1 MADPLNILHTV
12 GFSAMYPMVR
22 AEIHLKYPLNHQ
34 RLTTAVTAVAKV
46 VPELMQA
53 YRIKDNEFYDID
65 ADGNSVLHFVG
76 QMDES
81 AAGRLNWETQPQWE
95 LYVTDHQL
103 IVYGSHILTD
113 GAGFKQLLYLLCSAY
128 NADGDIVAE
137 NHQDIDGIKELLRQI
152 PAHPSTNNDH
162 PTQSLS
168 LPALVNASDSR
179 EYDILHQQLTPDEFA
194 QLHQWIHS
202 SGVTLND
209 AIMAAFAKAVQ
220 QFCGVSELNLACPT
234 DMRQFLPEDQR
245 QQLRIQNMTGRYNI
259 SVPVSLDEEFATTV
273 AKVHQAM
280 TQQKADYT
288 FLESFRAMLANLDNG
303 ASVSQLQ
310 QDVENHY
317 HVRSIAYTNMAIVD
331 DTRLQFAGNQVTD
344 CILTGGFRTM
354 PHYQI
359 CACTFKGR
367 LNLAAN
373 VIATE
378 EEKHLAYAVMS
389 LMRQYL
395 LPINWLL

>member
-22 AEIHLKYPLNHQ
+22 AEISLKYPLDHQ

-53 YRIKDNEFYDID
+53 YRIKDNEFYDIHAD
-65 ADGNSVLHFVG
+65 ASSVLHFVD

-81 AAGRLNWETQPQWE
+81 YAGRLDWETQPQWE

-103 IVYGSHILTD
+103 IVYGSHVLTD

-128 NADGDIVAE
+128 NADGDIDIE
-137 NHQDIDGIKELLRQI
+137 NHQDISEIKELLRQI
-152 PAHPSTNNDH
+152 PAKPSTNNDH
-162 PTQSLS
+162 PTQALS
-168 LPALVNASDSR
+168 LPGLVNDGESR
-179 EYDILHQQLTPDEFA
+179 QYAILQQSLTPSQFS
-194 QLHQWIHS
+194 QLHQWTHS
-202 SGVTLND
+202 SGVTIND
-209 AIMAAFAKAVQ
+209 AIMTAFAKAVQ
-220 QFCGVSELNLACPT
+220 QCCGVSELNLACPT
-234 DMRQFLPEDQR
+234 DMRQFLPEDQ
-245 QQLRIQNMTGRYNI
+245 QKQLRIQNMTGRYNV
-259 SVPVSLDEEFATTV
+259 SVPAALDEEFATTV
-273 AKVHQAM
+273 AKVHEAM
-280 TQQKADYT
+280 DQQKANYT
-288 FLESFRAMLANLDNG
+288 FLESFRTMLTNLDNG

-310 QDVENHY
+310 KDVESHY
-317 HVRSIAYTNMAIVD
+317 HVRGIAYTNMAIVD
-331 DTRLQFAGNQVTD
+331 DTRLQFAGDHVIN

-395 LPINWLL
+395 LPIN

>member
-22 AEIHLKYPLNHQ
+22 AEISLKYPLDHQ

-53 YRIKDNEFYDID
+53 YRIKDNEFYDIHAD
-65 ADGNSVLHFVG
+65 ASSVLHFVD

-81 AAGRLNWETQPQWE
+81 YAGRLDWETQPQWE

-128 NADGDIVAE
+128 NADGDIDIE
-137 NHQDIDGIKELLRQI
+137 NHQDISEIKELLRQI
-152 PAHPSTNNDH
+152 PAKPSTNNDH
-162 PTQSLS
+162 PTQALS
-168 LPALVNASDSR
+168 LPGLVNDGESR
-179 EYDILHQQLTPDEFA
+179 QYAILQQSLTPSQFS
-194 QLHQWIHS
+194 QLHQWTHS
-202 SGVTLND
+202 SGVTIND
-209 AIMAAFAKAVQ
+209 AIMTAFAKAVQ
-220 QFCGVSELNLACPT
+220 QCCGVSELNLACPT
-234 DMRQFLPEDQR
+234 DMRQFLPEDQ
-245 QQLRIQNMTGRYNI
+245 QKQLRIQNMTGRYNV
-259 SVPVSLDEEFATTV
+259 SVPAALDEEFATTV
-273 AKVHQAM
+273 AKVHEAM
-280 TQQKADYT
+280 DQQKANYT
-288 FLESFRAMLANLDNG
+288 FLESFRTMLTNLDNG

-310 QDVENHY
+310 KDVESHY
-317 HVRSIAYTNMAIVD
+317 HVRGIAYTNMAIVD
-331 DTRLQFAGNQVTD
+331 DTRLQCAGDHVIN

-395 LPINWLL
+395 LPIN

>member
-22 AEIHLKYPLNHQ
+22 AEISLKYPLDHQ

-53 YRIKDNEFYDID
+53 YRIKDNEFYDIHAD
-65 ADGNSVLHFVG
+65 ASSVLHFVD

-81 AAGRLNWETQPQWE
+81 YAGRLDWETQPQWE

-128 NADGDIVAE
+128 NADGDIDIE
-137 NHQDIDGIKELLRQI
+137 NHQDISEIKELLRQI
-152 PAHPSTNNDH
+152 PAKPSTNNDH
-162 PTQSLS
+162 PTQALS
-168 LPALVNASDSR
+168 LPGLVNDGESR
-179 EYDILHQQLTPDEFA
+179 QYAILQQSLTPSQFS
-194 QLHQWIHS
+194 QLHQWTHS
-202 SGVTLND
+202 SGVTIND
-209 AIMAAFAKAVQ
+209 AIMTAFAKAVQ
-220 QFCGVSELNLACPT
+220 QCCGVSELNLACPT
-234 DMRQFLPEDQR
+234 DMRQFLPEDQ
-245 QQLRIQNMTGRYNI
+245 QKQLRIQNMTGRYNV
-259 SVPVSLDEEFATTV
+259 SVPAALDEEFATTV
-273 AKVHQAM
+273 AKVHEAM
-280 TQQKADYT
+280 DQQKANYT
-288 FLESFRAMLANLDNG
+288 FLESFRTMLTNLDNG

-310 QDVENHY
+310 KDVESHY
-317 HVRSIAYTNMAIVD
+317 HVRGIAYTNMAIVD
-331 DTRLQFAGNQVTD
+331 DTWLQFAGDHVIN

-395 LPINWLL
+395 LPIN

>member
-22 AEIHLKYPLNHQ
+22 AEISLKYPLDHQ
-34 RLTTAVTAVAKV
+34 RLTTAVTAVSKV

-53 YRIKDNEFYDID
+53 YRIKDNEFYDIHAD
-65 ADGNSVLHFVG
+65 ASSVLHFVD

-81 AAGRLNWETQPQWE
+81 YAGRLDWETQPQWE

-128 NADGDIVAE
+128 NADGDIDIE
-137 NHQDIDGIKELLRQI
+137 NHQDISEIKELLRQI
-152 PAHPSTNNDH
+152 PAKPSTNNDH
-162 PTQSLS
+162 PTQALS
-168 LPALVNASDSR
+168 LPGLVNDGESR
-179 EYDILHQQLTPDEFA
+179 QYAILQQSLTPSQFS
-194 QLHQWIHS
+194 QLHQWTHS
-202 SGVTLND
+202 SGVTIND
-209 AIMAAFAKAVQ
+209 AIMTAFAKAVQ
-220 QFCGVSELNLACPT
+220 QCCGVSELNLACPT
-234 DMRQFLPEDQR
+234 DMRQFLPEDQ
-245 QQLRIQNMTGRYNI
+245 QKQLRIQNMTGRYNV
-259 SVPVSLDEEFATTV
+259 SVPAALDEEFATTV
-273 AKVHQAM
+273 AKVHEAM
-280 TQQKADYT
+280 DQQKANYT
-288 FLESFRAMLANLDNG
+288 FLESFRTMLTNLDNG

-310 QDVENHY
+310 KDVESHY
-317 HVRSIAYTNMAIVD
+317 HVRGIAYTNMAIVD
-331 DTRLQFAGNQVTD
+331 DTRLQFAGDHVIN

-395 LPINWLL
+395 LPIN

>member
-22 AEIHLKYPLNHQ
+22 AEISLKYPLDHQ

-53 YRIKDNEFYDID
+53 YRIKDNEFYDIHAD
-65 ADGNSVLHFVG
+65 ASSVLHFVD

-81 AAGRLNWETQPQWE
+81 DAGRLDWETQPQWE

-128 NADGDIVAE
+128 NADGDIDIE
-137 NHQDIDGIKELLRQI
+137 NHQDINGIKELLRQI
-152 PAHPSTNNDH
+152 PAKPSTNNDH
-162 PTQSLS
+162 PTQALS
-168 LPALVNASDSR
+168 LPGLVNDGESR
-179 EYDILHQQLTPDEFA
+179 QYAILQQSLTPSQFS
-194 QLHQWIHS
+194 QLHQWTHS
-202 SGVTLND
+202 SGVTIND
-209 AIMAAFAKAVQ
+209 AIMTAFAKAVQ

-234 DMRQFLPEDQR
+234 DMRQFLPEDQ
-245 QQLRIQNMTGRYNI
+245 QKQLRIQNMTGRYNV
-259 SVPVSLDEEFATTV
+259 SVSAALDEEFATTV
-273 AKVHQAM
+273 AKVHEAM
-280 TQQKADYT
+280 DQQKANYT
-288 FLESFRAMLANLDNG
+288 FLESFRTMLTNLDNG

-310 QDVENHY
+310 KDVESHY
-317 HVRSIAYTNMAIVD
+317 HVRGIAYTNMAIVD
-331 DTRLQFAGNQVTD
+331 DTRLQFAGNHVTN

-395 LPINWLL
+395 LPIN

>member
-22 AEIHLKYPLNHQ
+22 AEISLKYPLDHQ

-53 YRIKDNEFYDID
+53 YRIKDNEFYDIHAD
-65 ADGNSVLHFVG
+65 ASSVLHFVD

-81 AAGRLNWETQPQWE
+81 YAGRLDWETQPQWE

-128 NADGDIVAE
+128 NADGDIDIE
-137 NHQDIDGIKELLRQI
+137 NHQDISEIKELLRQI
-152 PAHPSTNNDH
+152 PAKPSTNNDH
-162 PTQSLS
+162 PTQALS
-168 LPALVNASDSR
+168 LPGLVNDGESR
-179 EYDILHQQLTPDEFA
+179 QYAILQQSLTPSQFS
-194 QLHQWIHS
+194 QLHQWTHS
-202 SGVTLND
+202 SGVTIND
-209 AIMAAFAKAVQ
+209 AIMTAFAKAVQ
-220 QFCGVSELNLACPT
+220 QCCGVSELNLACPT
-234 DMRQFLPEDQR
+234 DMRQFLPEDQ
-245 QQLRIQNMTGRYNI
+245 QKQLRIQNMTGRYNV
-259 SVPVSLDEEFATTV
+259 SVPAALDEEFATTV
-273 AKVHQAM
+273 AKVHEAM
-280 TQQKADYT
+280 DQQKANYT
-288 FLESFRAMLANLDNG
+288 FLESFRTMLTNLDNG

-310 QDVENHY
+310 KDVESHY
-317 HVRSIAYTNMAIVD
+317 HVRGIAYTNMAIVD
-331 DTRLQFAGNQVTD
+331 DIRLQFAGDHVIN

-367 LNLAAN
+367 LNLSAN

-378 EEKHLAYAVMS
+378 EEKYLAYAVMS

-395 LPINWLL
+395 LPIN

>member
-22 AEIHLKYPLNHQ
+22 AEISLKYPLDHQ

-53 YRIKDNEFYDID
+53 YRIKDNEFYDIHAD
-65 ADGNSVLHFVG
+65 ASSVLHFVD

-81 AAGRLNWETQPQWE
+81 YAGRLDWETQPQWE

-128 NADGDIVAE
+128 NADGDIDIE
-137 NHQDIDGIKELLRQI
+137 NHQDISEIKELLRQI
-152 PAHPSTNNDH
+152 PAKPSTNNDH
-162 PTQSLS
+162 PTQALS
-168 LPALVNASDSR
+168 LPGLVNDGESR
-179 EYDILHQQLTPDEFA
+179 QYAILQQSLTPSQFS
-194 QLHQWIHS
+194 QLHQWTHS
-202 SGVTLND
+202 SGVTIND
-209 AIMAAFAKAVQ
+209 AIMTAFAKAVQ
-220 QFCGVSELNLACPT
+220 QCCGVSELNLACPT
-234 DMRQFLPEDQR
+234 DMRQFLPEDQ
-245 QQLRIQNMTGRYNI
+245 QKQLRIQNMTGRYNV
-259 SVPVSLDEEFATTV
+259 SVPAALDEEFVTTV
-273 AKVHQAM
+273 AKVHEAM
-280 TQQKADYT
+280 DQQKANYT
-288 FLESFRAMLANLDNG
+288 FLESFRTMLTNLDNG

-310 QDVENHY
+310 KDVESHY
-317 HVRSIAYTNMAIVD
+317 HVRGIAYTNMAIVD
-331 DTRLQFAGNQVTD
+331 DTRLQFAGDHVIN

-395 LPINWLL
+395 LPIN

>member
-22 AEIHLKYPLNHQ
+22 AEISLKYPLDHQ

-53 YRIKDNEFYDID
+53 YRIKDNEFYDIHAD
-65 ADGNSVLHFVG
+65 ASSVLHFVD

-81 AAGRLNWETQPQWE
+81 YAGRLDWETQPQWE

-128 NADGDIVAE
+128 NADGDIDIE
-137 NHQDIDGIKELLRQI
+137 NHQDISEIKELLRQI
-152 PAHPSTNNDH
+152 PAKPSTNNDH
-162 PTQSLS
+162 PTQALS
-168 LPALVNASDSR
+168 LPGLVNDGESR
-179 EYDILHQQLTPDEFA
+179 QYAILQQSLTPSQFS
-194 QLHQWIHS
+194 QLHQWTHS
-202 SGVTLND
+202 SGVTIND
-209 AIMAAFAKAVQ
+209 AIMTAFAKAVQ
-220 QFCGVSELNLACPT
+220 QCCGVSELNLACPT
-234 DMRQFLPEDQR
+234 DMRQFLPEDQ
-245 QQLRIQNMTGRYNI
+245 QKQLRIQNMTGRYNV
-259 SVPVSLDEEFATTV
+259 SVPAALDEEFATTV
-273 AKVHQAM
+273 AKVHEAM
-280 TQQKADYT
+280 DQQKANYT
-288 FLESFRAMLANLDNG
+288 FLESFRTMLTNLDNG

-310 QDVENHY
+310 KDVESHY
-317 HVRSIAYTNMAIVD
+317 HVRGIAYTNMAIVD
-331 DTRLQFAGNQVTD
+331 DTRLQFAGDHVIN

-395 LPINWLL
+395 LPIN

>member
-22 AEIHLKYPLNHQ
+22 AEISLKYPLDHQ

-53 YRIKDNEFYDID
+53 YRIKDNEFYDIHAD
-65 ADGNSVLHFVG
+65 ASSVLHFVD

-81 AAGRLNWETQPQWE
+81 YAGRLDWETQPQWE

-128 NADGDIVAE
+128 NADGDIDIE
-137 NHQDIDGIKELLRQI
+137 NHQDISEIKELLRQI
-152 PAHPSTNNDH
+152 PAKPSTNNDH
-162 PTQSLS
+162 PTQALS
-168 LPALVNASDSR
+168 LPGLVNDGESR
-179 EYDILHQQLTPDEFA
+179 QYAILQQSLTPSQFS
-194 QLHQWIHS
+194 QLHQWTHS
-202 SGVTLND
+202 SGVKIND
-209 AIMAAFAKAVQ
+209 AIMTAFAKAVQ
-220 QFCGVSELNLACPT
+220 QCCGVSELNLACPT
-234 DMRQFLPEDQR
+234 DMRQFLPEDQ
-245 QQLRIQNMTGRYNI
+245 QKQLRIQNMTGRYNV
-259 SVPVSLDEEFATTV
+259 SVPAALDEEFATTV
-273 AKVHQAM
+273 AKVHEAM
-280 TQQKADYT
+280 DQQKANYT
-288 FLESFRAMLANLDNG
+288 FLESFRTMLTNLDNG

-310 QDVENHY
+310 KDVESHY
-317 HVRSIAYTNMAIVD
+317 HVRGIAYTNMAIVD
-331 DTRLQFAGNQVTD
+331 DTRLQFAGDHVIN

-395 LPINWLL
+395 LPIN

>member
-22 AEIHLKYPLNHQ
+22 AEISLKYPLDHQ

-53 YRIKDNEFYDID
+53 YRIKDNEFYGIHAD
-65 ADGNSVLHFVG
+65 ASSVLHFVD

-81 AAGRLNWETQPQWE
+81 YAGRLDWETQPQWE

-128 NADGDIVAE
+128 NADGDIDIE
-137 NHQDIDGIKELLRQI
+137 NHQDISEIKELLRQI
-152 PAHPSTNNDH
+152 PAKPSTNNDH
-162 PTQSLS
+162 PTQALS
-168 LPALVNASDSR
+168 LPGLVNDGESR
-179 EYDILHQQLTPDEFA
+179 QYAILQQSLTPSQFS
-194 QLHQWIHS
+194 QLHQWTHS
-202 SGVTLND
+202 SGVTIND
-209 AIMAAFAKAVQ
+209 AIMTAFAKAVQ
-220 QFCGVSELNLACPT
+220 QCCGVSELNLACPT
-234 DMRQFLPEDQR
+234 DMRQFLPEDQ
-245 QQLRIQNMTGRYNI
+245 QKQLRIQNMTGRYNV
-259 SVPVSLDEEFATTV
+259 SVPAALDEEFATTV
-273 AKVHQAM
+273 AKVHEAM
-280 TQQKADYT
+280 DQQKANYT
-288 FLESFRAMLANLDNG
+288 FLESFRTMLTNLDNG

-310 QDVENHY
+310 KDVESHY
-317 HVRSIAYTNMAIVD
+317 HVRGIAYTNMAIVD
-331 DTRLQFAGNQVTD
+331 DTRLQFAGDHVIN

-395 LPINWLL
+395 LPIN

>member
-22 AEIHLKYPLNHQ
+22 AEISLKYPLDHQ

-53 YRIKDNEFYDID
+53 YRIKDNEFYDIHAD
-65 ADGNSVLHFVG
+65 ASSVLHFVD

-81 AAGRLNWETQPQWE
+81 YAGRLDWETQPQWE

-128 NADGDIVAE
+128 NADGDIDIE
-137 NHQDIDGIKELLRQI
+137 NHQDISEIKELLRQI
-152 PAHPSTNNDH
+152 PAKPSINNDH
-162 PTQSLS
+162 PTQALS
-168 LPALVNASDSR
+168 LPGLVNDGESR
-179 EYDILHQQLTPDEFA
+179 QYAILQQSLTPSQFS
-194 QLHQWIHS
+194 QLHQWTHS
-202 SGVTLND
+202 SGVTIND
-209 AIMAAFAKAVQ
+209 AIMTAFAKAVQ
-220 QFCGVSELNLACPT
+220 QCCGVSELNLACPT
-234 DMRQFLPEDQR
+234 DMRQFLPEDQ
-245 QQLRIQNMTGRYNI
+245 QKQLRIQNMTGRYNV
-259 SVPVSLDEEFATTV
+259 SVPAALDEEFATTV
-273 AKVHQAM
+273 AKVHEAM
-280 TQQKADYT
+280 DQQKANYT
-288 FLESFRAMLANLDNG
+288 FLESFRTMLTNLDNG

-310 QDVENHY
+310 KDVESHY
-317 HVRSIAYTNMAIVD
+317 HVRGIAYTNMAIVD
-331 DTRLQFAGNQVTD
+331 DTRLQFAGDHVIN

-395 LPINWLL
+395 LPIN

>member
-22 AEIHLKYPLNHQ
+22 AEISLKYPLDHQ

-53 YRIKDNEFYDID
+53 YRIKDNEFYDIHAD
-65 ADGNSVLHFVG
+65 ASSVLHFVD

-81 AAGRLNWETQPQWE
+81 YAGRLDWETQPQWE

-103 IVYGSHILTD
+103 IVYCSHILTD

-128 NADGDIVAE
+128 NADGDIDIE
-137 NHQDIDGIKELLRQI
+137 NHQDISEIKELLRQI
-152 PAHPSTNNDH
+152 PAKPSTNNDH
-162 PTQSLS
+162 PTQALS
-168 LPALVNASDSR
+168 LPGLVNDGESR
-179 EYDILHQQLTPDEFA
+179 QYAILQQSLIPSQFS
-194 QLHQWIHS
+194 QLHQWTHS
-202 SGVTLND
+202 SGVTIND
-209 AIMAAFAKAVQ
+209 AIMTAFAKAVQ
-220 QFCGVSELNLACPT
+220 QCCGVSELNLACPT
-234 DMRQFLPEDQR
+234 DMRQFLPEDQ
-245 QQLRIQNMTGRYNI
+245 QKQLRIQNMTGRYNV
-259 SVPVSLDEEFATTV
+259 SVPAALDEEFATTV
-273 AKVHQAM
+273 AKVHEAM
-280 TQQKADYT
+280 DQQKANYT
-288 FLESFRAMLANLDNG
+288 FLESFRTMLTNLDSG

-310 QDVENHY
+310 KDVESHY
-317 HVRSIAYTNMAIVD
+317 HVRGIAYTNMAIVD
-331 DTRLQFAGNQVTD
+331 DTRLQFAGDHVIN

-395 LPINWLL
+395 LPIN

>member
-22 AEIHLKYPLNHQ
+22 AEISLKYPLDHQ

-53 YRIKDNEFYDID
+53 YRIKDNEFYDIHAD
-65 ADGNSVLHFVG
+65 ASSVLHFVD

-81 AAGRLNWETQPQWE
+81 YAGRLDWETQPQWE

-128 NADGDIVAE
+128 NADGDIDIE
-137 NHQDIDGIKELLRQI
+137 NHQDISEIKELLRQI
-152 PAHPSTNNDH
+152 PAKPSTNNDH
-162 PTQSLS
+162 PTQALS
-168 LPALVNASDSR
+168 LPGLVSDGESR
-179 EYDILHQQLTPDEFA
+179 QYAILQQSLTPSQFS
-194 QLHQWIHS
+194 QLHQWTHS
-202 SGVTLND
+202 SGVTIND
-209 AIMAAFAKAVQ
+209 AIMTAFAKAVQ
-220 QFCGVSELNLACPT
+220 QCCGVSELNLACPT
-234 DMRQFLPEDQR
+234 DMRQFLPEDQ
-245 QQLRIQNMTGRYNI
+245 QKQLRIQNMTGRYNV
-259 SVPVSLDEEFATTV
+259 SVPAALDEEFATTV
-273 AKVHQAM
+273 AKVHEAM
-280 TQQKADYT
+280 DQQKANYT
-288 FLESFRAMLANLDNG
+288 FLESFRTMLTNLDNG

-310 QDVENHY
+310 KDVESHY
-317 HVRSIAYTNMAIVD
+317 HVRGIAYTNMAIVD
-331 DTRLQFAGNQVTD
+331 DTRLQFAGDHVIN

-395 LPINWLL
+395 LPIN